1 MASDLSEWCLWVSVP
16 ASKMTSFQSKSD
28 AYSEGSKEQLLLREK
43 GGGGLALGSLGSRGN

>member
-43 GGGGLALGSLGSRGN
+43 GGGLALGSLGSRGN